1 MTTFPSQVLFHDAR
15 VFNAAIIVI
24 VVVVIVVVVH
34 VFDIVVVGP
43 RNLSLKVGQNQ
54 VINRPDFFV
63 GIVVVVDFVVLLLT
77 QKPTIK
83 VWSASVQ

>member
-1 MTTFPSQVLFHDAR
+1 MSIESQPKKVVVGGGDGFV
-15 VFNAAIIVI
+15 VFVD
-24 VVVVIVVVVH
+24 VVVVVGISIVVVVH

-63 GIVVVVDFVVLLLT
+63 GIVVVVDFVVLLLLLLVL
-77 QKPTIK
+77 K
-83 VWSASVQ
+83 SYH